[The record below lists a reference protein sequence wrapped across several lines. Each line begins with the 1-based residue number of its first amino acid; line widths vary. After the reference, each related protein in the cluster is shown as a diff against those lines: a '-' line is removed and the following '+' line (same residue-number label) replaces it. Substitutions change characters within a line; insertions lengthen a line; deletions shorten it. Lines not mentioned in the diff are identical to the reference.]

1 MNACHRWGSR
11 LHWIM
16 KVKICNFSYFMWE
29 KKKRYFKDILC
40 KAENGEEWVGIV
52 ILNRTFKWVLF
63 IFNVCIRWFE
73 EGFEFQ
79 EALNFFKE
87 FNAPSIQCHIIRS
100 YKGTIFPYAWLV
112 QKHFIESLNVKR
124 ILFILNRCLPS
135 MALFEIY
142 LLICRM
148 VWIILSFQEVSRR
161 I

>member
-1 MNACHRWGSR
+1 
-11 LHWIM
+11 M

-87 FNAPSIQCHIIRS
+87 FNAPSIQCQIIRS

-112 QKHFIESLNVKR
+112 QNIFIESLNVKR
-124 ILFILNRCLPS
+124 ILFILNTVFGKHCSISNIPGY
-135 MALFEIY
+135 I
-142 LLICRM
+142 
-148 VWIILSFQEVSRR
+148 
-161 I
+161 

>member
-1 MNACHRWGSR
+1 
-11 LHWIM
+11 M

-87 FNAPSIQCHIIRS
+87 FNAPSIQCQIIRS
-100 YKGTIFPYAWLV
+100 YKGSIFSYGWLV
-112 QKHFIESLNVKR
+112 QKHFYRIVKCKR
-124 ILFILNRCLPS
+124 ILFIINMVFEKHGSICNMPIKIQNCLN
-135 MALFEIY
+135 
-142 LLICRM
+142 
-148 VWIILSFQEVSRR
+148 
-161 I
+161 

>member
-1 MNACHRWGSR
+1 
-11 LHWIM
+11 M
-16 KVKICNFSYFMWE
+16 KVKICNFSYFMRE
-29 KKKRYFKDILC
+29 KKKIYYKDILC

-87 FNAPSIQCHIIRS
+87 FNAPSIQCQIIRS

-112 QKHFIESLNVKR
+112 QNIFIESLNVKR
-124 ILFILNRCLPS
+124 ILFILNTVFGKHGSISNIPGY
-135 MALFEIY
+135 I
-142 LLICRM
+142 
-148 VWIILSFQEVSRR
+148 
-161 I
+161 